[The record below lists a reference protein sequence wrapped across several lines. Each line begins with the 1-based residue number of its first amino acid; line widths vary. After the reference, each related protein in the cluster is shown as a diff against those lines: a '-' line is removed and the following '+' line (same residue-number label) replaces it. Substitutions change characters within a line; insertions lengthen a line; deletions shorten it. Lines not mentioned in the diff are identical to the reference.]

1 MVKVINIKELFNKI
15 QKIEQL
21 IEQLIEQM
29 IEQMK
34 RESGNQIFTPY
45 IIDVTPTTYK
55 LNKLVRH

>member
-21 IEQLIEQM
+21 IEQL